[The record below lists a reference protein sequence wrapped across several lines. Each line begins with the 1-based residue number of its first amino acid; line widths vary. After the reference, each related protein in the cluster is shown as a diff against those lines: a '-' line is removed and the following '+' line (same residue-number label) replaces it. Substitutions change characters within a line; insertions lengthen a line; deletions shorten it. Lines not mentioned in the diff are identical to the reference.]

1 MVGRRVA
8 LSSIGLTARFGD
20 RTAVDSFSLQV
31 PPGAICA
38 LLGPNGAGKSTTV
51 KMLTGVLRPVAG
63 TATVAGFD
71 VVYQPLEVKRRVGV
85 LPENLGLF
93 DALTV
98 EEHLLMT
105 GPVYGVPRGETRH
118 RAEQLVGALGLE
130 SARNTFAE
138 KCSHGTRKKTAL
150 AMALLPNPQVL
161 FLDEPFEGIDP
172 VTSRSIQDLL
182 STVAARGMTVFLT
195 SHILS
200 IVERI
205 ATQTVLIRDGR
216 IVWNSA
222 ADRTDTPLEQ
232 LYFDLVEPPRRE
244 ELPWLGSR

>member
-1 MVGRRVA
+1 MPLLA
-8 LSSIGLTARFGD
+8 IGLTARFGD
-20 RTAVDSFSLQV
+20 RTAVDSFSLEV
-31 PPGAICA
+31 PAGAICA

-51 KMLTGVLRPVAG
+51 KMLTGLLRPTAG

-71 VVYQPLEVKRRVGV
+71 VVAQPLEVKRRVGV

-105 GPVYGVPRGETRH
+105 GPVYGVSRAETRH
-118 RAEQLVGALGLE
+118 RADQLIAVLGLE

-138 KCSHGTRKKTAL
+138 KCSHGTRKKAAL
-150 AMALLPNPQVL
+150 AMAMLPNPKVL

-182 STVAARGMTVFLT
+182 AAAAARGLTVFLT
-195 SHILS
+195 SHILP
-200 IVERI
+200 IVQRL
-205 ATQTVLIRDGR
+205 ATQTVLIRGGR

-222 ADRTDTPLEQ
+222 VDRAETPLEQ
-232 LYFDLVEPPRRE
+232 LYFDLVEPPRQE
-244 ELPWLGSR
+244 DLPWLGSRQS